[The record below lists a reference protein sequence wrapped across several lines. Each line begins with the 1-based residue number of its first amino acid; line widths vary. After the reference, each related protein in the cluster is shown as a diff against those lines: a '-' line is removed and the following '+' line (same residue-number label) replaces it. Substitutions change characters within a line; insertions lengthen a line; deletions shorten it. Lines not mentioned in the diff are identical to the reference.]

1 MEARHRVRRPRGG
14 SYSQSL
20 ISRLEKG
27 HSNAPLYTYVHF
39 AEAYEVAPELLMG
52 PDEVLRPVG
61 EAEMTLIRV
70 MRRIGIS
77 ADDVIARITAITP
90 LPQVA
95 SGGGGGRGGGGG

>member
-1 MEARHRVRRPRGG
+1 MEARHRVRRPRG
-14 SYSQSL
+14 
-20 ISRLEKG
+20 
-27 HSNAPLYTYVHF
+27 
-39 AEAYEVAPELLMG
+39 G

-90 LPQVA
+90 LPRVTR
-95 SGGGGGRGGGGG
+95 SGRPGAD

>member
-1 MEARHRVRRPRGG
+1 
-14 SYSQSL
+14 
-20 ISRLEKG
+20 
-27 HSNAPLYTYVHF
+27 
-39 AEAYEVAPELLMG
+39 MG

-90 LPQVA
+90 LPPVVKGSPSDA
-95 SGGGGGRGGGGG
+95 D